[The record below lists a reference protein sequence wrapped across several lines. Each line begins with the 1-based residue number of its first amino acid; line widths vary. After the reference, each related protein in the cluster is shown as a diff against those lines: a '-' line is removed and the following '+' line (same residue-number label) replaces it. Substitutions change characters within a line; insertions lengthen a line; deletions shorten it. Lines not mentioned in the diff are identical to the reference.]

1 MNTTMKKIIKLILS
15 VGGILMTFSLIQTDE
30 LWKVWLVGMISVIA
44 PTLLDMKLN
53 TRNKVIKTV
62 KITVI
67 VLSVIYFLAGCLFVN
82 LNVNFNMAKI
92 IMMVFLEFI
101 GPTMKTI
108 EIFDR

>member
-1 MNTTMKKIIKLILS
+1 MNSKVKKVIELILS

-44 PTLLDMKLN
+44 PTLLNMKIN
-53 TRNKVIKTV
+53 RRNRVLKTV

-82 LNVNFNMAKI
+82 LNINFNMAKI
-92 IMMVFLEFI
+92 IMMIFLELI
-101 GPTMKTI
+101 GPAMKTI
-108 EIFDR
+108 EIFE